1 MICVVLLPE
10 ENLQKQ
16 TSGVQVE
23 PYQVGVCLV
32 SLLMVTSSII
42 IIIILWKNKYDV
54 YFLSEQSE

>member
-32 SLLMVTSSII
+32 SLLVVTFS
-42 IIIILWKNKYDV
+42 IIILWKTKYDV
-54 YFLSEQSE
+54 YFLSEKSE

>member
-32 SLLMVTSSII
+32 SLLMVTFS

>member
-23 PYQVGVCLV
+23 PYQVRVCLV
-32 SLLMVTSSII
+32 SLLMVTFSI

-54 YFLSEQSE
+54 YFLSEKSE

>member
-32 SLLMVTSSII
+32 SLLMVTFSI

-54 YFLSEQSE
+54 YFLSEKSE

>member
-1 MICVVLLPE
+1 MICAVLLPE

-32 SLLMVTSSII
+32 SLLMVTFSI

>member
-23 PYQVGVCLV
+23 VYQVGVCLV
-32 SLLMVTSSII
+32 SLLVVTFS
-42 IIIILWKNKYDV
+42 IIILWKNKYDV
-54 YFLSEQSE
+54 CFLSEKSV

>member
-32 SLLMVTSSII
+32 SLLVVTFS
-42 IIIILWKNKYDV
+42 IIILWKNKYDV
-54 YFLSEQSE
+54 YFLSEKSE